1 MILFLIRYQ
10 PQQRTPNFNNTQS
23 NLATAPHPH
32 IPGYSSSGPVPMQ
45 TGSSYQGT
53 TYVSSSM
60 MHGGST
66 TIMNQPTIP
75 PIHGTTGNQ
84 CSSTIAQT
92 SLMQN
97 MPVDSEME
105 RQIFEQI
112 MKEAEAMGLQIPPE
126 EELNQ
131 IPMHPDAFQIPVG
144 HPSHPIQC
152 TTGSQCS
159 SQAPGIQT
167 QIPIGSPDGFQ
178 SPPLSPGDISQTSD
192 VTQGIPDQFTV
203 PRQPVAPTAPMSTIE
218 YNPLTPESGY
228 STTSEQNVP
237 SPKSDYMYQGSD
249 LRSPRQRNDSTS
261 TAASPRS
268 RSHLDSTSTQRSH
281 LDSTSTQR
289 SHLDSTST
297 QMSRSHLDSMSS
309 QPSSG
314 NSSAHMSPRQHHDST
329 SSMESA
335 RPLYMDET
343 AISQFMLQQGANVAP
358 SQNAYQ
364 GNMEAQMQD
373 GQTGMDQN
381 MEEIMRVVLKQ
392 NPQLID
398 DQLFDDIEH
407 LNRSY
412 PQTQETS
419 HKSMVQQLSEEIL
432 DNAKNLQISSQME
445 MNNAAQ
451 QRMQIQPNPYGQAKP
466 LSNMPGQGA
475 IYPQQTMPVSSSTQQ
490 LPIHQNPS
498 GNVQPTLNHLGQ
510 QPPLSIPESVYGNP
524 HVNMPLNFPQQRLEP
539 IPNAISHQQI
549 TGPNQPAM
557 NPALQQMPNQMK
569 TNTEMAKMNTHNA
582 SFSLTHNASF
592 SPTHDASV
600 SPNAVQ
606 QELTNLRVGCI
617 SSQNTGN
624 PIQRTTGYQCN
635 SRVPSVP
642 AGIAHGP
649 MQHSPRAQNQTI
661 AAHNPASNGQV
672 LQSSG
677 PTNSQNLAPPLQG
690 PIIVQIP
697 GDAQGQVIPGPTKQ
711 ATQPPSQIQASNQS
725 PIPPVV
731 GQASSQ
737 FPGPTQGII
746 PTTDGQ
752 PPKLIIQSPNVQ
764 PAPIQI
770 PPGTM
775 QIPPGATVVRSPTS
789 TTAPQTII
797 VQPVTTYM
805 ITTMPSQQ
813 PGNPIQGITGSQC
826 SSTAPGLQMT
836 SPTYRTIAPKMHTV
850 QMVAGIYRK
859 Y

>member
-1 MILFLIRYQ
+1 MILYLFSYQ
-10 PQQRTPNFNNTQS
+10 PQQRTPNFNNTQR
-23 NLATAPHPH
+23 NRAMAPHQT

-53 TYVSSSM
+53 TYVSPSM

-66 TIMNQPTIP
+66 TIMNQPNMR

-84 CSSTIAQT
+84 CSSTIPHT
-92 SLMQN
+92 TLTQN
-97 MPVDSEME
+97 IPVDSEME

-112 MKEAEAMGLQIPPE
+112 MKEAEALGLQIPSE

-131 IPMHPDAFQIPVG
+131 IPMHPDAFQIPIG
-144 HPSHPIQC
+144 HPSHPIQG

-159 SQAPGIQT
+159 SQVPGIQT

-192 VTQGIPDQFTV
+192 VTQGISEQIGNQDQFTV
-203 PRQPVAPTAPMSTIE
+203 PRQPVAPTVQTSTID

-237 SPKSDYMYQGSD
+237 SPKSDYLYQGSD
-249 LRSPRQRNDSTS
+249 LRSPRQQDVSTS
-261 TAASPRS
+261 TTVSPRS

-309 QPSSG
+309 QQSPG
-314 NSSAHMSPRQHHDST
+314 NSSAHLSPRQHHDST
-329 SSMESA
+329 SSLESA
-335 RPLYMDET
+335 RPSYIDET
-343 AISQFMLQQGANVAP
+343 AISQFMLHQGANVAP
-358 SQNAYQ
+358 SENAYQ
-364 GNMEAQMQD
+364 GNMGVQD
-373 GQTGMDQN
+373 GQPGMDQN
-381 MEEIMRVVLKQ
+381 MDEIMRVVLKQ

-412 PQTQETS
+412 PQVQETS

-432 DNAKNLQISSQME
+432 DNAKNIQISNQMNL
-445 MNNAAQ
+445 NNATE
-451 QRMQIQPNPYGQAKP
+451 QRMLLQSGPYGQAKP
-466 LSNMPGQGA
+466 LSNMPGQGG
-475 IYPQQTMPVSSSTQQ
+475 IYPQQTMSVSSSPQQ
-490 LPIHQNPS
+490 LPMQQNPS
-498 GNVQPTLNHLGQ
+498 GNVQPTMGPMVQPFSMPDNMYGVQHGRVGPNH
-510 QPPLSIPESVYGNP
+510 
-524 HVNMPLNFPQQRLEP
+524 PQQRLEP
-539 IPNAISHQQI
+539 IPSAISHQQI
-549 TGPNQPAM
+549 TGPNQPSM

-569 TNTEMAKMNTHNA
+569 SNTEMAKMNTHN
-582 SFSLTHNASF
+582 SFSPTHNASL

-606 QELTNLRVGCI
+606 QELTNLRVGSI

-624 PIQRTTGYQCN
+624 PIQDTTGNQCN
-635 SRVPSVP
+635 SAVPSVP
-642 AGIAHGP
+642 VGITQGP
-649 MQHSPRAQNQTI
+649 MQHSPRAQNPTV
-661 AAHNPASNGQV
+661 AALNPVSNGQV

-677 PTNSQNLAPPLQG
+677 STNPQNVAPPLQS

-697 GDAQGQVIPGPTKQ
+697 GNAQGPTISGPAKQ
-711 ATQPPSQIQASNQS
+711 ATQPSSKITGTNLS

-737 FPGPTQGII
+737 FAGPTQGII

-752 PPKLIIQSPNVQ
+752 PPKLIIQSPNIQ

-789 TTAPQTII
+789 TTTQQTII

-836 SPTYRTIAPKMHTV
+836 SSTYRTIAPKMHTV
-850 QMVAGIYRK
+850 QMIPGG
-859 Y
+859 